1 MLDER
6 TVCLL
11 KIINEKCAEGSYKV
25 LAIDELVKEFPS
37 YYKADSDLIKLM
49 ITALTSV
56 NFISVK
62 FDKDDEFCISPTP
75 KGREYIE
82 SAKKQQ
88 EKIDEPKNRDYL
100 GYFFIFLCVFL
111 GTFLAFF
118 LIKLIGGIC

>member
-1 MLDER
+1 
-6 TVCLL
+6 
-11 KIINEKCAEGSYKV
+11 
-25 LAIDELVKEFPS
+25 
-37 YYKADSDLIKLM
+37 M